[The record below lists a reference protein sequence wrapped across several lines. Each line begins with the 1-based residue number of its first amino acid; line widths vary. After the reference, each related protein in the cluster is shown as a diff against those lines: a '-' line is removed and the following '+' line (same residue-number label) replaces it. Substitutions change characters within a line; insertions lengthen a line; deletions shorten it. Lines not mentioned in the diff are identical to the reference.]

1 MLEYFC
7 FPACSRS
14 RRSSRSTPSVSA
26 AEYRY
31 SPWPAS
37 SCTLASRI
45 ALRRR
50 LGALVIQFPSGC
62 MPMIS
67 EWACWAICRISVL
80 RYPSGIQS
88 RGSIRWSSA
97 ISWSNRSCIPSG
109 ARPSEDSILSTLPYT
124 RTPSAGSI
132 DRLLPNERSV
142 NYVVH
147 NGRMSTVSGQES
159 VTEEPPAIPS
169 RAARGRPARYT
180 REGLLDLVVGVF
192 NERGYEGASMEDL
205 AKASGFTKSTF
216 YHHVS
221 GKEELLRMAVSRALD
236 ALSAALDQTVEGGGS
251 PVEQLQ
257 DAVRRTTEVLLAELP
272 YVTLL
277 LRVRGNTEIEREAL
291 ARRRVFDA
299 RLATLVAAAVDAGEI
314 RDDIDPK
321 LVSRLLFGMVNSI
334 TEWYR
339 PGSRANSKKSVVD
352 AVVNLALDG
361 LKDRRSQI

>member
-1 MLEYFC
+1 
-7 FPACSRS
+7 
-14 RRSSRSTPSVSA
+14 
-26 AEYRY
+26 
-31 SPWPAS
+31 
-37 SCTLASRI
+37 
-45 ALRRR
+45 
-50 LGALVIQFPSGC
+50 
-62 MPMIS
+62 
-67 EWACWAICRISVL
+67 
-80 RYPSGIQS
+80 
-88 RGSIRWSSA
+88 
-97 ISWSNRSCIPSG
+97 
-109 ARPSEDSILSTLPYT
+109 
-124 RTPSAGSI
+124 
-132 DRLLPNERSV
+132 
-142 NYVVH
+142 
-147 NGRMSTVSGQES
+147 MSTVSGQES
-159 VTEEPPAIPS
+159 VTEQNPAIPS

-205 AKASGFTKSTF
+205 ARASGFTKSTF

-221 GKEELLRMAVSRALD
+221 GKEELLRMAVGRALD
-236 ALSAALDQTVEGGGS
+236 ALSAALDDTVERGGR
-251 PVEQLQ
+251 PVEQLE

-339 PGSRANSKKSVVD
+339 PGSRGNSKKSVVD

>member
-1 MLEYFC
+1 
-7 FPACSRS
+7 
-14 RRSSRSTPSVSA
+14 
-26 AEYRY
+26 
-31 SPWPAS
+31 
-37 SCTLASRI
+37 
-45 ALRRR
+45 
-50 LGALVIQFPSGC
+50 
-62 MPMIS
+62 
-67 EWACWAICRISVL
+67 
-80 RYPSGIQS
+80 
-88 RGSIRWSSA
+88 
-97 ISWSNRSCIPSG
+97 
-109 ARPSEDSILSTLPYT
+109 
-124 RTPSAGSI
+124 
-132 DRLLPNERSV
+132 
-142 NYVVH
+142 
-147 NGRMSTVSGQES
+147 MSTVSGQES
-159 VTEEPPAIPS
+159 VTEQNPAIPS

-221 GKEELLRMAVSRALD
+221 GKEELLRMAVGRALD
-236 ALSAALDQTVEGGGS
+236 ALSAALDDTVERGGR
-251 PVEQLQ
+251 PVEQLE

-314 RDDIDPK
+314 RDDIDPR

-339 PGSRANSKKSVVD
+339 PGSRGNSKKSVVD

>member
-1 MLEYFC
+1 
-7 FPACSRS
+7 
-14 RRSSRSTPSVSA
+14 
-26 AEYRY
+26 
-31 SPWPAS
+31 
-37 SCTLASRI
+37 
-45 ALRRR
+45 
-50 LGALVIQFPSGC
+50 
-62 MPMIS
+62 
-67 EWACWAICRISVL
+67 
-80 RYPSGIQS
+80 
-88 RGSIRWSSA
+88 
-97 ISWSNRSCIPSG
+97 
-109 ARPSEDSILSTLPYT
+109 
-124 RTPSAGSI
+124 
-132 DRLLPNERSV
+132 
-142 NYVVH
+142 
-147 NGRMSTVSGQES
+147 MSTVSGQES
-159 VTEEPPAIPS
+159 VTEETPAIPS

-236 ALSAALDQTVEGGGS
+236 ALSAALDDTVERGGR
-251 PVEQLQ
+251 PVEQLE

>member
-1 MLEYFC
+1 
-7 FPACSRS
+7 
-14 RRSSRSTPSVSA
+14 
-26 AEYRY
+26 
-31 SPWPAS
+31 
-37 SCTLASRI
+37 
-45 ALRRR
+45 
-50 LGALVIQFPSGC
+50 
-62 MPMIS
+62 
-67 EWACWAICRISVL
+67 
-80 RYPSGIQS
+80 
-88 RGSIRWSSA
+88 
-97 ISWSNRSCIPSG
+97 
-109 ARPSEDSILSTLPYT
+109 
-124 RTPSAGSI
+124 
-132 DRLLPNERSV
+132 
-142 NYVVH
+142 
-147 NGRMSTVSGQES
+147 MSTVSGHES
-159 VTEEPPAIPS
+159 VTEQNPAIPS

-221 GKEELLRMAVSRALD
+221 GKEELLRMAVGRALD
-236 ALSAALDQTVEGGGS
+236 ALSAALDDTVERGGR
-251 PVEQLQ
+251 PVEQLE

-339 PGSRANSKKSVVD
+339 PGRIAGHPDTVPALTPRGDTVD
-352 AVVNLALDG
+352 AVVSLALQG
-361 LKDRRSQI
+361 LRPTPA

>member
-1 MLEYFC
+1 
-7 FPACSRS
+7 
-14 RRSSRSTPSVSA
+14 
-26 AEYRY
+26 
-31 SPWPAS
+31 
-37 SCTLASRI
+37 
-45 ALRRR
+45 
-50 LGALVIQFPSGC
+50 
-62 MPMIS
+62 
-67 EWACWAICRISVL
+67 
-80 RYPSGIQS
+80 
-88 RGSIRWSSA
+88 
-97 ISWSNRSCIPSG
+97 
-109 ARPSEDSILSTLPYT
+109 
-124 RTPSAGSI
+124 
-132 DRLLPNERSV
+132 
-142 NYVVH
+142 
-147 NGRMSTVSGQES
+147 MSTVSGQES
-159 VTEEPPAIPS
+159 VTEQNPAIPS

-221 GKEELLRMAVSRALD
+221 GKEELLRMAVGRALD
-236 ALSAALDQTVEGGGS
+236 ALSAALDDTVERGGR
-251 PVEQLQ
+251 PVEQLE

-339 PGSRANSKKSVVD
+339 PGSRGNSKKSVVD

>member
-1 MLEYFC
+1 
-7 FPACSRS
+7 
-14 RRSSRSTPSVSA
+14 
-26 AEYRY
+26 
-31 SPWPAS
+31 
-37 SCTLASRI
+37 
-45 ALRRR
+45 
-50 LGALVIQFPSGC
+50 
-62 MPMIS
+62 
-67 EWACWAICRISVL
+67 
-80 RYPSGIQS
+80 
-88 RGSIRWSSA
+88 
-97 ISWSNRSCIPSG
+97 
-109 ARPSEDSILSTLPYT
+109 
-124 RTPSAGSI
+124 
-132 DRLLPNERSV
+132 
-142 NYVVH
+142 
-147 NGRMSTVSGQES
+147 MSTVSGQES
-159 VTEEPPAIPS
+159 VTEETPAIPS

-236 ALSAALDQTVEGGGS
+236 ALSAALDDTVERGGR
-251 PVEQLQ
+251 PVEQLE

-339 PGSRANSKKSVVD
+339 PGSRGNSKKSVVD